1 MEAQVSIK
9 LKLWAVAFFA
19 ALSYTYINQLTNGVN
34 NMQVIQ
40 MHSPKSYN
48 PVANQY
54 KIHDNFGNTFFQSYR
69 SLIAKITATGQ
80 IFLDKNYWDY
90 SRTTG
95 KYRNIFLSET
105 MAETKKRIK
114 SGEYKL
120 VDLQNQLK
128 SLEEPEL
135 KARYF
140 DKWKQEEADKEE
152 AFRNER
158 YAERLKVNGYRD

>member
-1 MEAQVSIK
+1 
-9 LKLWAVAFFA
+9 
-19 ALSYTYINQLTNGVN
+19 
-34 NMQVIQ
+34 MQVIQ

-140 DKWKQEEADKEE
+140 DKWKQEEADKAE

-158 YAERLKVNGYRD
+158 YAERLRVNGFRD

>member
-1 MEAQVSIK
+1 
-9 LKLWAVAFFA
+9 
-19 ALSYTYINQLTNGVN
+19 
-34 NMQVIQ
+34 MQVIQ
-40 MHSPKSYN
+40 MHSPRSYN

-140 DKWKQEEADKEE
+140 DKWKQEEAD
-152 AFRNER
+152 
-158 YAERLKVNGYRD
+158 